1 MVLIYTTCQNSEEA
15 KKIGKLIVEK
25 KFASC
30 VNIWPIDS
38 IYFWENE
45 VKNDDEAVL
54 LIKTI
59 EAKVQQI
66 EDLIMQNHSYSL
78 PFIAVVDVRRVNRA
92 YKEYMSHHIQ

>member
-54 LIKTI
+54 IIKTI

-78 PFIAVVDVRRVNRA
+78 PCIAVVDVRRVNRA
-92 YKEYMSHHIQ
+92 YKEYMSQCIQ

>member
-1 MVLIYTTCQNSEEA
+1 MVIIYTTCQNNEEA

-38 IYFWENE
+38 IYWLENK
-45 VKNDDEAVL
+45 VKTDDESVL

-66 EDLIMQNHSYSL
+66 ENLIAQNHSYST
-78 PFIAVVDVRRVNRA
+78 PCIAVVDVRRVNRA
-92 YKEYMSHHIQ
+92 YKEYMAQCIQ

>member
-30 VNIWPIDS
+30 VNIWPVDS

-45 VKNDDEAVL
+45 VKNDDEAAL

-66 EDLIMQNHSYSL
+66 EDLIMQNHSYGL
-78 PFIAVVDVRRVNRA
+78 PCIAVVDVRRVNRA
-92 YKEYMSHHIQ
+92 YKEYMSQCIQ

>member
-1 MVLIYTTCQNSEEA
+1 MVLIYTTCQNNEEA
-15 KKIGKLIVEK
+15 KRIGKLIVEK

-38 IYFWENE
+38 IYFLENE
-45 VKNDDEAVL
+45 VKSDDEAVL

-66 EDLIMQNHSYSL
+66 EDLILQNHSYSV